1 MKRTQGKVAVV
12 TGSSSGIGFET
23 SLALARNGFYTYA
36 TMRNPEKSNL
46 ITKTATSEKLP
57 LQALS
62 LDVNIEKSVTD
73 GIDRILNES
82 ERIDVLVNNAGFDL
96 TGPLEETSIDEIK
109 GQFETNLFGA
119 IRTMQAVIPTMRKQR
134 SGKIVNITSVG
145 GKLAIPFHSGYHG
158 TKFALE
164 GLSESIQY
172 ELDPFGIKIIV
183 IEPGA
188 VGSSFWK
195 NMKSAEKSSNL
206 TDGNSPY
213 VSMISNMSA
222 ALKQMEQSSIPPS
235 EVANVI
241 VSAVTTDNPDFR
253 YVVGKDAIM
262 TLEAKGNMS
271 DVEFKRLIKKQL
283 NLQDDD
289 A

>member
-1 MKRTQGKVAVV
+1 LNQKVAVV

-57 LQALS
+57 LQALPI
-62 LDVNIEKSVTD
+62 DVNIEKSVTD

-96 TGPLEETSIDEIK
+96 TGPLEETSMDEIK
-109 GQFETNLFGA
+109 VQFKTNLFGA

-164 GLSESIQY
+164 GISESIQY
-172 ELDPFGIKIIV
+172 ELDPFGIKIII

-195 NMKSAEKSSNL
+195 NMKNATKSSNL
-206 TDGNSPY
+206 TDGESPY
-213 VSMISNMSA
+213 VSMMSNMSA
-222 ALKQMEQSSIPPS
+222 ALKQMEQNSIPPS
-235 EVANVI
+235 EVANMI
-241 VSAVTTDNPDFR
+241 VNAVTTDNPDFR

-262 TLEAKGNMS
+262 TLEAKANLS
-271 DVEFKRLIKKQL
+271 DLEFRRLVKKQL
-283 NLQDDD
+283 NLQND
-289 A
+289 

>member
-1 MKRTQGKVAVV
+1 MKRIQGKVALV

-57 LQALS
+57 LQTLS

-96 TGPLEETSIDEIK
+96 TGPLEETSMDEIK

-172 ELDPFGIKIIV
+172 ELDPFGIKIII

-195 NMKSAEKSSNL
+195 NMKSAAKSSNL

-241 VSAVTTDNPDFR
+241 VSAVSIDNPDFR

-262 TLEAKGNMS
+262 TLEAKRNMS
-271 DVEFKRLIKKQL
+271 DLEFRRLIKKQL
-283 NLQDDD
+283 NLQND

>member
-96 TGPLEETSIDEIK
+96 TGPLEETSMNEIK

-119 IRTMQAVIPTMRKQR
+119 IRTMQAVIPTMRNQR

-172 ELDPFGIKIIV
+172 ELDPFGIKVII

-188 VGSSFWK
+188 VGSRFWK
-195 NMKSAEKSSNL
+195 NMKSAEKSS
-206 TDGNSPY
+206 
-213 VSMISNMSA
+213 IS
-222 ALKQMEQSSIPPS
+222 
-235 EVANVI
+235 
-241 VSAVTTDNPDFR
+241 
-253 YVVGKDAIM
+253 Y
-262 TLEAKGNMS
+262 
-271 DVEFKRLIKKQL
+271 
-283 NLQDDD
+283 
-289 A
+289 

>member
-1 MKRTQGKVAVV
+1 LNQKVAVV

-57 LQALS
+57 LQALPI
-62 LDVNIEKSVTD
+62 DVNIEKSVTD

-96 TGPLEETSIDEIK
+96 TGPLEETSMDEIK
-109 GQFETNLFGA
+109 VQFETNLFGA

-164 GLSESIQY
+164 GISESIQY
-172 ELDPFGIKIIV
+172 ELDPFGIKIII

-195 NMKSAEKSSNL
+195 NMKNATKSSNL
-206 TDGNSPY
+206 TDGESPY
-213 VSMISNMSA
+213 VSMMSNMSA
-222 ALKQMEQSSIPPS
+222 ALKQMEQNSIPPS
-235 EVANVI
+235 EVANMI
-241 VSAVTTDNPDFR
+241 VNAVTTDNPDFR

-262 TLEAKGNMS
+262 ALEAKANLS
-271 DVEFKRLIKKQL
+271 DLEFRRLVKKQL
-283 NLQDDD
+283 NLQND
-289 A
+289 

>member
-23 SLALARNGFYTYA
+23 SLALARTGFYTYA

-46 ITKTATSEKLP
+46 ITKIATSEKLP

-62 LDVNIEKSVTD
+62 LDVNIEKSVTE
-73 GIDRILNES
+73 GINKILNES

-96 TGPLEETSIDEIK
+96 TGSLEETSMDEIK

-119 IRTMQAVIPTMRKQR
+119 IRTMQAVIPTMRNQR

-172 ELDPFGIKIIV
+172 ELDPFGIKIII

-188 VGSSFWK
+188 VGSNFWK
-195 NMKSAEKSSNL
+195 NMKSAGKSLNP

-241 VSAVTTDNPDFR
+241 VSAVSIDNPDFR

-262 TLEAKGNMS
+262 TLEAKRKMS
-271 DVEFKRLIKKQL
+271 DLEFKRLIKKQL
-283 NLQDDD
+283 NLQNDV
-289 A
+289 

>member
-1 MKRTQGKVAVV
+1 LNQKVAVV

-62 LDVNIEKSVTD
+62 IDVNIEKSVTD

-96 TGPLEETSIDEIK
+96 TGPLEETSMDEIK
-109 GQFETNLFGA
+109 VQFKTNLFGA

-145 GKLAIPFHSGYHG
+145 GKWAIPFHSGYHG

-164 GLSESIQY
+164 GISESIQY
-172 ELDPFGIKIIV
+172 ELDPFGIKIII

-195 NMKSAEKSSNL
+195 NMKNATKSSNL
-206 TDGNSPY
+206 TDGESPY
-213 VSMISNMSA
+213 VSMMSNMSA
-222 ALKQMEQSSIPPS
+222 ALKQMEQNSIPPS
-235 EVANVI
+235 EVANMI
-241 VSAVTTDNPDFR
+241 VNAVTTDNPDFR

-262 TLEAKGNMS
+262 ALEAKANLS
-271 DVEFKRLIKKQL
+271 DLEFRRLVKKQL
-283 NLQDDD
+283 NLQND
-289 A
+289 

>member
-46 ITKTATSEKLP
+46 ITKRATSEKLP

-73 GIDRILNES
+73 GINKILNES

-96 TGPLEETSIDEIK
+96 MGPLEETSMIEIK

-119 IRTMQAVIPTMRKQR
+119 IRTMQAVIPTMRNQR

-172 ELDPFGIKIIV
+172 ELDPFGIKIII

-213 VSMISNMSA
+213 VSMISNMSV

-241 VSAVTTDNPDFR
+241 VSAVSIDNPDLR
-253 YVVGKDAIM
+253 YIVGKDAIM
-262 TLEAKGNMS
+262 TLEAKSNLS
-271 DVEFKRLIKKQL
+271 DLEFKRLIKKQL
-283 NLQDDD
+283 NLQND

>member
-1 MKRTQGKVAVV
+1 MNQKVAVV

-46 ITKTATSEKLP
+46 ITKTATNEKLP

-62 LDVNIEKSVTD
+62 IDVNIEKSVTD

-96 TGPLEETSIDEIK
+96 TGPLEETSMDEIK

-134 SGKIVNITSVG
+134 SGIIVNITSVG

-172 ELDPFGIKIIV
+172 ELDPFGIKIII

-195 NMKSAEKSSNL
+195 NMKNATKSSNL
-206 TDGNSPY
+206 TDGESPY
-213 VSMISNMSA
+213 VSMMSNMSA
-222 ALKQMEQSSIPPS
+222 ALKQMEQNSIPSS
-235 EVANVI
+235 EVANMI
-241 VSAVTTDNPDFR
+241 VNAVTTDNPDFR

-262 TLEAKGNMS
+262 TLEAKRNLS
-271 DVEFKRLIKKQL
+271 DLEFRRLIKKQF
-283 NLQDDD
+283 NLRNDS
-289 A
+289 

>member
-119 IRTMQAVIPTMRKQR
+119 IRTMQAVIPTMRNQR

>member
-206 TDGNSPY
+206 NGNSPY

>member
-46 ITKTATSEKLP
+46 ITKIATTEKLP

-62 LDVNIEKSVTD
+62 IDVNIEKSVTE
-73 GIDRILNES
+73 GINKILNES

-96 TGPLEETSIDEIK
+96 TGPLEETSMDEIK

-119 IRTMQAVIPTMRKQR
+119 IRTMQAVIPTMRNQR

-172 ELDPFGIKIIV
+172 ELDPFGIKIII

-195 NMKSAEKSSNL
+195 NMKSAAKSSNL

-222 ALKQMEQSSIPPS
+222 ALKQMEQSSIPPF
-235 EVANVI
+235 EVANMI
-241 VSAVTTDNPDFR
+241 VSAVTTDNPDF
-253 YVVGKDAIM
+253 IM
-262 TLEAKGNMS
+262 
-271 DVEFKRLIKKQL
+271 
-283 NLQDDD
+283 
-289 A
+289 

>member
-46 ITKTATSEKLP
+46 ITKRATSEKLP

-73 GIDRILNES
+73 GINKILNES
-82 ERIDVLVNNAGFDL
+82 KRIDVLVNNAGFDL
-96 TGPLEETSIDEIK
+96 MGPLEETSMIEIK

-172 ELDPFGIKIIV
+172 ELDPFGIKIII

-235 EVANVI
+235 EVANVT
-241 VSAVTTDNPDFR
+241 VSAVSIDNPDFR

-262 TLEAKGNMS
+262 TLEAKRNMS
-271 DVEFKRLIKKQL
+271 DLEFKRLIKKQL
-283 NLQDDD
+283 NLQNDV
-289 A
+289 

>member
-46 ITKTATSEKLP
+46 ITKRATSEKLP

-73 GIDRILNES
+73 GINKILNES
-82 ERIDVLVNNAGFDL
+82 KRIDVLVNNAGFDL
-96 TGPLEETSIDEIK
+96 MGPLEETSMIEIK

-119 IRTMQAVIPTMRKQR
+119 IRTMQAVIPTMRNQR

-172 ELDPFGIKIIV
+172 ELDPFGIKIII

-195 NMKSAEKSSNL
+195 NMKSASKSSNL
-206 TDGNSPY
+206 TDENSPY

-222 ALKQMEQSSIPPS
+222 ALKQMEQNSISPS

-253 YVVGKDAIM
+253 YVVGKDATM
-262 TLEAKGNMS
+262 SLEAKRNMS
-271 DVEFKRLIKKQL
+271 DLEFKRLIKKQL
-283 NLQDDD
+283 NLQND

>member
-172 ELDPFGIKIIV
+172 ELEPFGIKIIV

-271 DVEFKRLIKKQL
+271 DVEFRRLIKKQL

>member
-1 MKRTQGKVAVV
+1 LNQKVAVV

-46 ITKTATSEKLP
+46 ITKTATNEKLP

-62 LDVNIEKSVTD
+62 IDVNIEKSVTD

-96 TGPLEETSIDEIK
+96 TGPLEETSMDEIK

-134 SGKIVNITSVG
+134 SGIIVNITSVG

-172 ELDPFGIKIIV
+172 ELDPFGIKIII

-195 NMKSAEKSSNL
+195 NMKNATKSSNL
-206 TDGNSPY
+206 TDGESPY
-213 VSMISNMSA
+213 VSMMSNMSA
-222 ALKQMEQSSIPPS
+222 ALKQMEQNSIPSS
-235 EVANVI
+235 EVANMI
-241 VSAVTTDNPDFR
+241 VNAVTTDNPDFR

-262 TLEAKGNMS
+262 TLEAKRNLS
-271 DVEFKRLIKKQL
+271 DLEFRRLIKKQF
-283 NLQDDD
+283 NLRNDS
-289 A
+289 